1 MKKSR
6 RQQQRKRRQ
15 SRKPRIS
22 RGGVLRHYLGHAIE
36 AANICEHTIHLVKNV
51 NKSSEVLTFCQQID
65 TTRMNG
71 MVTVKLIGKFNERMQ
86 ELRDNLKFIAE
97 NKVVTT
103 IVSFAV
109 RFFDG
114 NPNSEIKKLTDSIPN
129 ALTIAER
136 NSSWF
141 DSLFSAV
148 DAAKIIMWGE
158 WYNTELTEATNNLIA
173 VVTEMIGLQ
182 TLPIKTITET
192 PLDTNQIITEHYT
205 KAVPP
210 GFSEVTKPS
219 PAARPATAA
228 RMGVVTFPGSTTT
241 PSIQGTGS
249 ASFTIKR
256 NT

>member
-6 RQQQRKRRQ
+6 RQKQRRRRQ
-15 SRKPRIS
+15 SRKSRIS
-22 RGGVLRHYLGHAIE
+22 RGGALGHLGHAIE

-51 NKSSEVLTFCQQID
+51 NKSIEVLTFCQKID
-65 TTRMNG
+65 TTRMNK
-71 MVTVKLIGKFNERMQ
+71 MVTVELIRKFKERMI
-86 ELRDNLKFIAE
+86 ELTDNLKFIAD
-97 NKVVTT
+97 NKVVTS

-114 NPNSEIKKLTDSIPN
+114 KRSSELQKLTASIPD
-129 ALTIAER
+129 AVTIAQS

-182 TLPIKTITET
+182 TLPMKTITEP
-192 PLDTNQIITEHYT
+192 PLDTTQIITEHYT

-210 GFSEVTKPS
+210 GFSEVTRPL
-219 PAARPATAA
+219 PVARKTI
-228 RMGVVTFPGSTTT
+228 VTIPGR
-241 PSIQGTGS
+241 IQPPLFRPGS
-249 ASFTIKR
+249 ASFTPSLKP
-256 NT
+256 